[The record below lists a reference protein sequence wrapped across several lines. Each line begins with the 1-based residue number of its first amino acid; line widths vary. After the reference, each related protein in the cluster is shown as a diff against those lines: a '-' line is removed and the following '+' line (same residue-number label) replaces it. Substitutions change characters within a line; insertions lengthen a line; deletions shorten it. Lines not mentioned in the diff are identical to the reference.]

1 MATFHSNIKPMKEL
15 HQATLYRTQRL
26 IRMGEWL
33 ERNMHTLTL
42 AFEAMDSAHDQLI
55 EHEEIDL
62 PLDEVVD
69 MVVSKQMSALQA
81 LMPLVR
87 EVNIGN
93 VFEAEMGKD
102 VTLHQPNACKEHR
115 YQVVIEAPK
124 PFEATAQQIA
134 DLPVAEDVPSMEGTM
149 ESFNNLMDLGQ
160 KIIDGGKNK

>member
-1 MATFHSNIKPMKEL
+1 MKQR
-15 HQATLYRTQRL
+15 HKSTLYRTQRL

-69 MVVSKQMSALQA
+69 MVVSRQMSALQA
-81 LMPLVR
+81 FMPLVR
-87 EVNIGN
+87 ELNIGN
-93 VFEAEMGKD
+93 AFEAEMGQD

-115 YQVVIEAPK
+115 YEVVIEAPK

-134 DLPVAEDVPSMEGTM
+134 DLPVAEDVPSMEGTI

-160 KIIDGGKNK
+160 RIVDRGKKIADS